1 MKKTLAMLLV
11 LALVA
16 PAMAVTF
23 TASDA
28 GNQVLKIDYT
38 LASGE
43 VLRGLALKLTRTSGD
58 AVVAAGGDVV
68 VAPFNTFIDY
78 AFSNAGYQI
87 GQGHPVANPAAA
99 GVAALPASTFS
110 ISVGFLDQAGN
121 QAGIAANG
129 SITVK
134 LTGTADSCFDIELD
148 TLRGGVVG
156 DNVVAPAAGW
166 KISQCVVF
174 AVPEPIKS
182 TAPIYADWV
191 KYGKPN
197 CWAYARNCRGDADG
211 KRQGTAKTGYWY
223 VGTDDLNI
231 LLPAWQ
237 VREPATGTTPS
248 GPGILSVTNGIC
260 ADFAR
265 NVQGTAKTGYWRV
278 GTDDLNI
285 FLANWQ
291 VREPATGTT
300 PSGPGVAD
308 CMNTGH
314 YNFFVNP

>member
-38 LASGE
+38 LTSGE

-58 AVVAAGGDVV
+58 AVVAAGADVA

-87 GQGHPVANPAAA
+87 GDGHPVANPAAA
-99 GVAALPASTFS
+99 GVATLPASAFS

-121 QAGIAANG
+121 QAGISSNG

-166 KISQCVVF
+166 KINQCVVF
-174 AVPEPIKS
+174 AVTPTCKDMLSAAEKTDYDAYVAAGKDPS
-182 TAPIYADWV
+182 CWCW
-191 KYGKPN
+191 KYQ
-197 CWAYARNCRGDADG
+197 CYGDGDN
-211 KRQGTAKTGYWY
+211 KTETLSKYRVYNG
-223 VGTDDLNI
+223 DLN
-231 LLPAWQ
+231 LLTANWKLKIDTANP
-237 VREPATGTTPS
+237 
-248 GPGILSVTNGIC
+248 C
-260 ADFAR
+260 ADFDHKSE
-265 NVQGTAKTGYWRV
+265 TLSKYRV
-278 GTDDLNI
+278 YNGDLNK
-285 FLANWQ
+285 LVANWKKKD
-291 VREPATGTT
+291 
-300 PSGPGVAD
+300 AD
-308 CMNTGH
+308 LAACPT
-314 YNFFVNP
+314 YLP